1 MNTESQKGKIL
12 VVEDN
17 YSNYLFIKIVL
28 QDLFFVEWAK
38 DGESA
43 IDLFSHESYNLILMD
58 YKMPNISGIEVT
70 QFIRKRNK
78 TVPIIAQTG
87 YDLMEKKLLAAGC
100 NQVLIKPIKRS
111 ILLSAVKTYLPET
124 F

>member
-43 IDLFSHESYNLILMD
+43 IDLFSHENYNLILMD

-78 TVPIIAQTG
+78 TIPIIAQTG
-87 YDLMEKKLLAAGC
+87 YDLMEKKLLSAGC

-111 ILLSAVKTYLPET
+111 ILLSAVKTYLPEI